1 MKNKLF
7 SIYFQI
13 SILSISFFVLYHETI
28 IKLVEDWSNDDNYSH
43 GFFIPIITAYMIW
56 SRKNTLL
63 KHEVKQNH
71 WGILFILIGVLLHI
85 AGNIGAEL
93 FTMRIAIVITLWALS
108 FYVFGTR
115 ISLKIAVPFAYLL
128 FMIPIP
134 AIIWNQLAFPLQLFA
149 SKLTTQWVQ
158 FIGIPI
164 YREGNVLHLT
174 TTTLEV
180 VDACSGLR
188 SLTAL
193 LALSGALAYNV
204 SLKNLSKWVLFLAA
218 VPIAI
223 FVNIIRLTVTAIM
236 AQYIGEKAAQGF
248 LHDGSGLLIFGLAL
262 VLLFS
267 LFQLLKRIEVY
278 SSHNRSTL
286 TEINQGIVR

>member
-13 SILSISFFVLYHETI
+13 GILSISFFILYHETI

-43 GFFIPIITAYMIW
+43 GFFVPIITAYMIW

-71 WGILFILIGVLLHI
+71 WGILFILIGVAIHT

-93 FTMRIAIVITLWALS
+93 FTMRFAIVLTLWALS
-108 FYVFGTR
+108 FYIFGTR

-204 SLKNLSKWVLFLAA
+204 SLKNLSKWILFLAA

-223 FVNIIRLTVTAIM
+223 FVNIIRLTVTAVM

-267 LFQLLKRIEVY
+267 LFRLLKKIEVY
-278 SSHNRSTL
+278 SSHTRSTL
-286 TEINQGIVR
+286 TEINQIS

>member
-43 GFFIPIITAYMIW
+43 GFFIPIITVYMIW

-267 LFQLLKRIEVY
+267 LFQLLKKIEVY
-278 SSHNRSTL
+278 SSQNRSTL